1 MEDIEKI
8 LARQEYDFSPDL
20 QEKASLYQQAMLNP
34 EKRTSVFPGKKSLLC
49 PECGLQLATKPFN
62 YYYVF
67 PVYKCY
73 KCQLIWF
80 EPDELEVLQILFQSR
95 ED

>member
-8 LARQEYDFSPDL
+8 LARQEYDFSPQL
-20 QEKASLYQQAMLNP
+20 KEKASLYQEALLD
-34 EKRTSVFPGKKSLLC
+34 PGKRNTTFPQKKLKPC
-49 PECGLQLATKPFN
+49 PSCGLQLAVKPFN

-73 KCQLIWF
+73 KCRVIWF
-80 EPDELEVLQILFQSR
+80 EPDELEILQLLFKGR
-95 ED
+95 DE